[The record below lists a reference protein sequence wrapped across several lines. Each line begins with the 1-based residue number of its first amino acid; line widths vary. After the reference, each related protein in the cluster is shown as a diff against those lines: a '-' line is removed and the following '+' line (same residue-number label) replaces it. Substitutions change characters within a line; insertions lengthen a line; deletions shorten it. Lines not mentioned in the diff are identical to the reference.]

1 MKHLTLP
8 SLFTTLTLAA
18 SVTLTSCALDPLEVP
33 DSEKYTREF
42 IKQFGTIDADHD
54 WNLSQRVTVNL
65 SSAMRSDVATVNVY
79 NKMPG
84 SPGCQIA
91 ACFTPDAQTFD
102 FDFPSSATMAWVDG
116 RDAAGNVVFG
126 DYYNIKD
133 GFIAVGERAS
143 RAVTFPTGSYTCEDL
158 SAYKAYDVVAHKRD
172 SLDANGNQVRDN
184 KGNVIKVVEYYTWS
198 KSDRSVFG
206 NFTDD
211 YNESLWAS
219 YKYNSGKPASDIFA
233 ATIEKAP
240 AIERVNLTD
249 EERKETVIYSGDV
262 NNNMYPFVGEK
273 YNNNYWPFH
282 TGNGNGSFLVQE
294 VESDDGP
301 RDFSILEPM
310 ICTWLGT
317 KKYTWTQD
325 GKQRIGYFWD
335 QGNEEGL
342 VLDKAY
348 TMGYIQNR
356 SDSKNIRM
364 RMSLHYRYETLPMP
378 VFQPCDT
385 TEIDAYNKAGNQTEK
400 RQVSHKVV
408 DLKQPSA
415 VAHSW
420 RITSEYAGQVLN
432 YFSRG
437 EMQVSTSTDKQS
449 DIDGCYVS
457 SVILDRENI
466 KQLLSFGRA
475 AIRGHGIII
484 EKVTV
489 QLLEIDD
496 APAIQPEPDKV
507 IKPEGVAPINEA
519 LKFYA
524 VKNGGNY
531 LEPNFDN
538 DSPGTSL
545 RELMNLVGEHGVFN
559 EGVNK
564 DSHKCNMLRY
574 ADRLPSMKEGVTF
587 EVGDDGEVTLNFLY
601 GATGFNDCFG
611 YFYYQG
617 DTPSDEELMKLP
629 KYILIHNARPQ
640 RNLMEQYGE
649 GNWHHRPLN
658 LGLDEIVKQVD
669 NGVQTEIPRLRRSQ
683 YKLVNFGYGPTPN
696 ATGTTK
702 FAPGT
707 KIGFFMILSGY
718 TKFWGGI
725 DDYQNVQDG
734 TIQWMKSDEMTVN
747 PSDIAFSI
755 PSMNKNIGHV
765 FSQEHIHEVVPE
777 GTTDPDNRGGFKY
790 KPSGAEDDGFMAFAR
805 YSYGGYPLLSVEDWG
820 VKGDHDVND
829 MIFYVSGVKTD
840 DVKPVGTPVVQQSW
854 LLMAEDL
861 GGTHDLDFN
870 DAVIGISHVATNI
883 DADSQTGNNSAVS
896 PHETTYGRI
905 FLTGIAAGGTLPLEI
920 LYDGKP
926 ISDYDPKAK
935 DFQFFHQ
942 WFGLDGPR
950 VTNAM
955 GFDKNLLRSFVLSG
969 IPDFKIAPTDGATH
983 SAGTALSKFSIVVWR
998 DGERKELKQFWSEGA
1013 EGVGDMDLAAP
1024 QMIII
1029 PNTSGGEN
1037 SGCWKYPYECT
1048 PIHNAYPGFSEWV
1061 ANKNQSIDWYHEAKR
1076 DQGVK
1081 VINHGWTG
1089 EPAGGM

>member
-84 SPGCQIA
+84 SHGCQIA

-158 SAYKAYDVVAHKRD
+158 SAYKAYEVKANKDNK
-172 SLDANGNQVRDN
+172 LDGEGNPIKDENGNNVQVVT
-184 KGNVIKVVEYYTWS
+184 GYEWTL
-198 KSDRSVFG
+198 SDRSVFG
-206 NFTDD
+206 NFKNTFSNCGLPD
-211 YNESLWAS
+211 NV
-219 YKYNSGKPASDIFA
+219 FA
-233 ATIEKAP
+233 AKIESPEKLG
-240 AIERVNLTD
+240 LTS
-249 EERKETVIYSGDV
+249 EEKSEIVIFSSTV
-262 NNNMYPFVGEK
+262 NNVG
-273 YNNNYWPFH
+273 YQVHGSSVHNAWPYH
-282 TGNGNGSFLVQE
+282 TGNDNRSVLVQE
-294 VESDDGP
+294 VKSEDEQ
-301 RDFSILEPM
+301 RDFSKALPDGSIL
-310 ICTWLGT
+310 LDKGV
-317 KKYTWTQD
+317 KKYSWTQD
-325 GKQRIGYFWD
+325 GENHIGYFIDKGENNPFPLVFLYMVDPDKSPVLKLYQKYKNSQNLRMRLNVYYSLEEQPIPTYEECDEFDVETFDIYGKPTGTVKLKHRVTRID
-335 QGNEEGL
+335 QPS
-342 VLDKAY
+342 
-348 TMGYIQNR
+348 NR
-356 SDSKNIRM
+356 SWRLFWQWNDGYKNFIN
-364 RMSLHYRYETLPMP
+364 ET
-378 VFQPCDT
+378 
-385 TEIDAYNKAGNQTEK
+385 
-400 RQVSHKVV
+400 
-408 DLKQPSA
+408 
-415 VAHSW
+415 
-420 RITSEYAGQVLN
+420 
-432 YFSRG
+432 
-437 EMQVSTSTDKQS
+437 VSTATADKTD
-449 DIDGCYVS
+449 DGYVS
-457 SVILDRENI
+457 SVVLDKEQIDKLMGFERPA
-466 KQLLSFGRA
+466 LS
-475 AIRGHGIII
+475 GHGLIVN
-484 EKVTV
+484 KVSV
-489 QLLEIDD
+489 QLLDVDD
-496 APAIQPEPDKV
+496 APAIPDKE
-507 IKPEGVAPINEA
+507 IKPAGEAPLNEA

-524 VKNGGNY
+524 IQNGGNY

-538 DSPGTSL
+538 ESPGTSL

-559 EGVNK
+559 EGVNEQ
-564 DSHKCNMLRY
+564 SHKCNMLRY

-587 EVGDDGEVTLNFLY
+587 EVGDDGEVALNFLY

-611 YFYYQG
+611 YFYYKG

-640 RNLMEQYGE
+640 RNLMAKYEGGE
-649 GNWHHRPLN
+649 WHHRDYDM
-658 LGLDEIVKQVD
+658 GLDEIVKKVD
-669 NGVQTEIPRLRRSQ
+669 AAGGNESSVEVPRLRRSQ
-683 YKLVNFGYGPTPN
+683 YKLVNFGYGKTPD
-696 ATGTTK
+696 AVGTTK
-702 FAPGT
+702 FEPGT

-718 TKFWGGI
+718 TKFWGGK
-725 DDYQNVQDG
+725 DNYQNVQDG
-734 TIQWMKSDEMTVN
+734 TIQWMKSDELKVN

-765 FSQEHIHEVVPE
+765 FSQEHTHVVSDHK
-777 GTTDPDNRGGFKY
+777 DPDNRGGYKY
-790 KPSGAEDDGFMAFAR
+790 VPSGAEDDGFMAFAR

-935 DFQFFHQ
+935 DFKYFHQ

-998 DGERKELKQFWSEGA
+998 DGERKELKQFWTGGA
-1013 EGVGDMDLAAP
+1013 EGAGEMDLAAP

-1061 ANKNQSIDWYHEAKR
+1061 ADKNKSIDWYHEAKR

>member
-33 DSEKYTREF
+33 DSEKYIREF

-91 ACFTPDAQTFD
+91 ACFTPDVQTFD

-133 GFIAVGERAS
+133 GIIAVGERAS
-143 RAVTFPTGSYTCEDL
+143 RAVNFPTGSYTCEDL
-158 SAYKAYDVVAHKRD
+158 SDYKAYDVKAEYQRD
-172 SLDANGNQVRDN
+172 ENGNIMKDEKNNNIVKDY
-184 KGNVIKVVEYYTWS
+184 IWTPT
-198 KSDRSVFG
+198 DRSAFG
-206 NFTDD
+206 NFTNKF
-211 YNESLWAS
+211 NESLWNGYAF
-219 YKYNSGKPASDIFA
+219 ASDKSGAELFA
-233 ATIEKAP
+233 PVYKSQIG
-240 AIERVNLTD
+240 LSD
-249 EERKETVIYSGDV
+249 EEKREIVIYGKDV
-262 NNNMYPFVGEK
+262 NNLIHQEDHTSSVH
-273 YNNNYWPFH
+273 NYWPYH
-282 TGNGNGSFLVQE
+282 LGNENGSFLVQE
-294 VESDDGP
+294 VTSVDDP
-301 RDFSILEPM
+301 RNFSNLDP
-310 ICTWLGT
+310 GT
-317 KKYTWTQD
+317 IMHNRIYRYSWQQD
-325 GKQRIGYFWD
+325 GKDRIGYFCD
-335 QGNEEGL
+335 KGEDHPLLLLNMLNLKELKKYRDEKCLRVRLNVYCKFETLDLPTFARGEIVKNAPYDLNGSYVGVIKDNETGEDKTFDRKVVKVEAPNAYSWKIIDHWPKTVLSAFSNGEKVVSSSDKMSDDGQYISTVTLSYSQFDEMMKFGRPSIAGHGL
-342 VLDKAY
+342 V
-348 TMGYIQNR
+348 I
-356 SDSKNIRM
+356 S
-364 RMSLHYRYETLPMP
+364 
-378 VFQPCDT
+378 
-385 TEIDAYNKAGNQTEK
+385 
-400 RQVSHKVV
+400 
-408 DLKQPSA
+408 
-415 VAHSW
+415 
-420 RITSEYAGQVLN
+420 
-432 YFSRG
+432 
-437 EMQVSTSTDKQS
+437 
-449 DIDGCYVS
+449 
-457 SVILDRENI
+457 
-466 KQLLSFGRA
+466 
-475 AIRGHGIII
+475 
-484 EKVTV
+484 KVTLE
-489 QLLEIDD
+489 LLEMDVEPKID
-496 APAIQPEPDKV
+496 PIL
-507 IKPEGVAPINEA
+507 IKPGGEAPLNEA

-524 VKNGGNY
+524 VKNGDRY

-538 DSPGTSL
+538 ESPGTSL

-559 EGVNK
+559 EGVNEQ
-564 DSHKCNMLRY
+564 SHKCNMLRY

-611 YFYYQG
+611 YFYYKG
-617 DTPSDEELMKLP
+617 DPTEEQLMKLP

-640 RNLMEQYGE
+640 RNLMAKYEGGE
-649 GNWHHRPLN
+649 WKHRDYDM
-658 LGLDEIVKQVD
+658 GLDEIVKQVD
-669 NGVQTEIPRLRRSQ
+669 AAGNESSVEVPRLRRSQ
-683 YKLVNFGYGPTPN
+683 YKLVNFGYDETPN
-696 ATGTTK
+696 AVGTTE
-702 FAPGT
+702 FEPGT

-718 TKFWGGI
+718 TKLWGGK
-725 DDYQNVQDG
+725 DNYKNVKDG
-734 TIQWMKSDEMTVN
+734 TIQWMKSPEMSLDRT
-747 PSDIAFSI
+747 DIAFSI

-765 FSQEHIHEVVPE
+765 FSQEHTHVVSDH
-777 GTTDPDNRGGFKY
+777 TDADNRGGHKY
-790 KPSGAEDDGFMAFAR
+790 VPSGAEDDGFMAFAR

-935 DFQFFHQ
+935 DFKYFHQ

-969 IPDFKIAPTDGATH
+969 IPDFNIAPTNGATH
-983 SAGTALSKFSIVVWR
+983 SAGTALSKFSIVVER
-998 DGERKELKQFWSEGA
+998 DGERKELKDFWTEGA
-1013 EGVGDMDLAAP
+1013 EGVGKMDLAAP

-1048 PIHNAYPGFSEWV
+1048 PIHNAYPGFKDWV
-1061 ANKNQSIDWYHEAKR
+1061 ADKDTNIDWYHEAKR